1 MEEFIHTSGIVLY
14 TTTALEHARR
24 QQGRAGSAEE
34 AQRSEMRC
42 LATLGELSFEQGDYA
57 TSILWLDQ
65 ANVHA
70 TKHADH
76 EQLAVTVEPHIPC
89 HCQAAACPRGIS

>member
-1 MEEFIHTSGIVLY
+1 ML
-14 TTTALEHARR
+14 
-24 QQGRAGSAEE
+24 
-34 AQRSEMRC
+34 C

-76 EQLAVTVEPHIPC
+76 EQLALNHTFLAIAKQRLAREASLRGRTVGESPGDARKPHV
-89 HCQAAACPRGIS
+89 